1 MISILVSL
9 RSFKSISFFLPC
21 VISISFRD
29 FLLFGKQRRDKE
41 TPAIFFKPLFISR
54 RAKKIPGPEDAFKS
68 QQCEISFDARF
79 VRFDFSGFQL
89 NQGGRQ
95 HHFRGSWGNYC
106 VYNWGNYC
114 FHNWG
119 NYCFYNWGNYCFC
132 NWGNYCVYNW
142 RTWCPAVS
150 TRFVILSCALL
161 TSFRFSPTKK
171 PRKRGRLVHF
181 SFFRSTQFDL
191 AHLISNKNKTETA
204 VENICFKNIT
214 LSYDTTNQD

>member
-1 MISILVSL
+1 MILILVYL

-21 VISISFRD
+21 VISISLRD
-29 FLLFGKQRRDKE
+29 VLLFGRQRRDKE
-41 TPAIFFKPLFISR
+41 TTAIFPKPLFISR
-54 RAKKIPGPEDAFKS
+54 RAKKIPGPEDAFES
-68 QQCEISFDARF
+68 QQFEISFDARF

-89 NQGGRQ
+89 NQGGWQ

-106 VYNWGNYC
+106 L
-114 FHNWG
+114 
-119 NYCFYNWGNYCFC
+119 
-132 NWGNYCVYNW
+132 YNW

-191 AHLISNKNKTETA
+191 AHFISNKNKTETA